1 MPDSDL
7 IRVLVVDD
15 SAFARKVVREILN
28 GSPRIQV
35 VDIARDGLEALEK
48 ITELKPDVVTL
59 DLVMPHLD
67 GIGVLQALPKTGGP
81 RVVVVSTSD
90 AESELG
96 IQALESGAVDLVHK
110 PTALATDRLY
120 ELSAELVRKVE
131 VAATA
136 RVPFI
141 TAGVAAHLVP
151 KAAATPT
158 PTTTTATIATAE
170 GRVLVIGTSTGG
182 PQALTRLLTALPGDF
197 PFPIA
202 AVVHIPPGYTQALAR
217 RLDQVSALS
226 VLEAWDGLE
235 LRAGQAVIARAGM
248 HLRLARKGPRSY
260 VTLDL
265 QPILALHRPSVDVL
279 FESAAAEF
287 GAGVLGVVLTGMGDD
302 GLRGAHAIREVGG
315 KILAEAESSCV
326 VYGMPRCVYEAGLAE
341 AEAPLEG
348 MAAEILRRV

>member
-1 MPDSDL
+1 MPENDL

-15 SAFARKVVREILN
+15 SAFARKVVREILS

-67 GIGVLQALPKTGGP
+67 GIGVLQALARTGGP
-81 RVVVVSTSD
+81 RVIVVSTSD

-96 IQALESGAVDLVHK
+96 IQALECGAVDLVHK

-131 VAATA
+131 TAAAARAPTA
-136 RVPFI
+136 LEAPF
-141 TAGVAAHLVP
+141 AAPAPLSA
-151 KAAATPT
+151 AAATT
-158 PTTTTATIATAE
+158 SGE

-197 PFPIA
+197 PLPIA

-226 VLEAWDGLE
+226 VVEAWDGLE
-235 LRAGQAVIARAGM
+235 LRPGQAVIARAGM
-248 HLRLARKGPRSY
+248 HLRLERRGPRSFAW
-260 VTLDL
+260 LDL
-265 QPILALHRPSVDVL
+265 KPLLTPHRPSVDVL
-279 FESAAAEF
+279 FETAAAAF
-287 GAGVLGVVLTGMGDD
+287 GAGALGVVLTGMGDD
-302 GLRGAHAIREVGG
+302 GLSGSRAIREAGG
-315 KILAEAESSCV
+315 KILTEAEVSCV

-341 AEAPLEG
+341 AEAPLEE
-348 MAAEILRRV
+348 MAAEILRHI